1 MPIVVVEA
9 VALALAVAFL
19 VAHGLWVTLSQRAL
33 ARRERLA
40 RAALTDFV
48 VGGDRAPA
56 ESAMRELPPRSQ
68 IRLLVEIGRNLVGMD
83 LGKLRAL
90 AADLGI
96 VAHARRQAGSRAWHQ
111 RLRGARLL
119 TLLDTEPETLAS
131 LLDDPNDTVRAQAI
145 ESAAAHPTPE
155 VVEKLIGLLGDE
167 ADLCRFAV
175 QDTLLRIGP
184 PVIEPLAAH
193 LGRITSPEATTAL
206 RIALGMP
213 DHRFLEAAVELSRD
227 PSAECRAAAAQVLAA
242 VGGTAPLLVLESLLD
257 DPAGRVRAAAAL
269 GLGMLQHWPAAE
281 RLAAMLRDRDF
292 EVRRAAAL
300 GLQRFGAA
308 GELVLRKALEEETD
322 PFAADMAR
330 LVLGIAAARVV
341 R

>member
-1 MPIVVVEA
+1 VETVV
-9 VALALAVAFL
+9 LALAIAFL
-19 VAHGLWVTLSQRAL
+19 IIHGLWVTLSQRAL
-33 ARRERLA
+33 AQRQRRA
-40 RAALTDFV
+40 RQALTDFV

-56 ESAMRELPPRSQ
+56 EAALRELPLRSQ
-68 IRLLVEIGRNLVGMD
+68 IRLLVEIGRNLVGRD
-83 LGKLRAL
+83 LGAVQAL

-96 VAHARRQAGSRAWHQ
+96 VERARRQVRSRKWHL

-119 TLLDTEPETLAS
+119 TLLDSEPDTLLT
-131 LLDDPNDTVRAQAI
+131 LLDDRNDAVRAQAI
-145 ESAAAHPTPE
+145 ESAAAHPRPE
-155 VVEKLIGLLGDE
+155 VIDKLIALLADQ

-193 LGRITSPEATTAL
+193 LAHIRSPEATVAL

-213 DHRFLEAAVELSRD
+213 DHRFVEPAVELASD

-281 RLAAMLRDRDF
+281 RLAAMLGDRDF
-292 EVRRAAAL
+292 EVRRGAAL
-300 GLQRFGAA
+300 GLHRLGAA
-308 GELVLRKALEEETD
+308 GELVLRRSLAASD

-330 LVLGIAAARVV
+330 LVLGIAASREV
-341 R
+341 RRP